1 MHGHLIIGLLP
12 FPAESQDCF
21 AAHCRTSLAVIL
33 YFILILSMK
42 YVMLRLLLASLA
54 CRLLS
59 RQQSEPFMG

>member
-1 MHGHLIIGLLP
+1 MHGHLIIGILP

-21 AAHCRTSLAVIL
+21 TARCHMSLAVIPS
-33 YFILILSMK
+33 FILIFSMK
-42 YVMLRLLLASLA
+42 CVTLRSLLASPA